1 MSTIE
6 VEAKTLD
13 EAIKQACEKL
23 GRTKDQL
30 KIEVLSN
37 GSSKMFGLIGNSKVK
52 ISATA
57 FEPET
62 QSDAQ
67 RANEVL
73 SNILQRFGTEATIAV
88 SEDDDSITLDI
99 KGDGSGLL
107 IGRKG
112 QTLDALQYLV
122 NKIVHRSPGPKKQ
135 IVVETEGYRQRRK
148 KSLIDLAKRLGE
160 KAKTKDVTVSTNPL
174 NSFERRI
181 IHLALQ
187 DDAGLTTKSKGE
199 GIYRSVFISPQKS

>member
-1 MSTIE
+1 MPTIE
-6 VEAKTLD
+6 IEAKTLE
-13 EAIKQACEKL
+13 EAINQACEQL
-23 GRTKDQL
+23 GTNKDQL
-30 KIEVLSN
+30 KIDVLSN
-37 GSSKMFGLIGNSKVK
+37 GSSKMFGFIGNSKIK
-52 ISATA
+52 ISATVL
-57 FEPET
+57 EPET

-73 SNILQRFGTEATIAV
+73 SNILQRFGSEATIEL

-160 KAKTKDVTVSTNPL
+160 QAKTKDVTVSTGPL

-187 DDAGLTTKSKGE
+187 DDDGLTTKSKGE

>member
-1 MSTIE
+1 MQTIE
-6 VEAKTLD
+6 VEAKTLE
-13 EAIKQACEKL
+13 EAINQACEQL
-23 GRTKDQL
+23 GRSKDQL
-30 KIEVLSN
+30 KIEVLSD

-52 ISATA
+52 ISATVA
-57 FEPET
+57 EPET

-67 RANEVL
+67 RAKEVL
-73 SNILQRFGTEATIAV
+73 SNILQRFDTEATVEV
-88 SEDDDSITLDI
+88 SEDDDSILLNI

-112 QTLDALQYLV
+112 QTLDAFQYLV
-122 NKIVHRSPGPKKQ
+122 NKIVHRTPGPKKQ

-148 KSLIDLAKRLGE
+148 KTLIDLAKRLGE
-160 KAKTKDVTVSTNPL
+160 KAKTKDITVSTSPL

-187 DDAGLTTKSKGE
+187 DDDGLTTKSKGE